1 VHSPFCA
8 EIVPDSVTPGLLV
21 MFVAEVNA
29 RQFSQ
34 LPSASALAGT
44 NPRSRESVAFRK
56 RGIMIDAVVL
66 ETPRCTE
73 APPPFLAEQG
83 KSVGTRPV
91 RGDQASPWGPG
102 QSVGTRP
109 DSKAKV
115 ASGVESVKDHI
126 NANARVPSTD
136 LRALPHEPHQRK

>member
-1 VHSPFCA
+1 MHSPFCA

-73 APPPFLAEQG
+73 APPVPRRAR
-83 KSVGTRPV
+83 KV

-102 QSVGTRP
+102 LTPKRRSPPASNQSRTISMQTR
-109 DSKAKV
+109 
-115 ASGVESVKDHI
+115 ASLLRISERYRTSPTNGSS
-126 NANARVPSTD
+126 STGIRAA
-136 LRALPHEPHQRK
+136 RALR